1 MSFFCPVCQIGRLV
15 AADDLETGEHIAW
28 ECDHCHVVIDGG
40 ADAPELYLGKGESNG
55 A

>member
-1 MSFFCPVCQIGRLV
+1 MRFDCPVCTGGRLV

-28 ECDHCHVVIDGG
+28 ECDACHAVVDGG
-40 ADAPELYLGKGESNG
+40 PDAPDLQTEDQ